1 MKKFAVIGLGRF
13 GRKLAVSLTLSE
25 AEVIAIDQNRDI
37 VEEIRDEVTHAV
49 RLDSTD
55 EDALRAQGV
64 ENVDVAIVGIGQS
77 GRGFESSVLTVVNLK
92 AMGVPRVYAR
102 AETIVQGQVLE
113 KVGATEVIYPEI
125 ESAQRWSSKL
135 ITPQIIDK
143 IDLSPGYSLASVI
156 APNSFHEKSVLD
168 LQLRQRFGVNLV
180 SIKRGDNVEDKR
192 QKGEIIN
199 VPFPETII
207 YAGDTL
213 MITGSD
219 ENLSA
224 LPEK

>member
-1 MKKFAVIGLGRF
+1 LGRF
-13 GRKLAVSLTLSE
+13 GRRLAVSLTQSE

-64 ENVDVAIVGIGQS
+64 EKVDVAIVGIGQS

-125 ESAQRWSSKL
+125 ESALRWSGKL

>member
-13 GRKLAVSLTLSE
+13 GRKLAVSLTMSE
-25 AEVIAIDQNRDI
+25 AEVIAIDQNREIIED
-37 VEEIRDEVTHAV
+37 IRDEVTHAV

-64 ENVDVAIVGIGQS
+64 DKVDVAIVGIGQS

-102 AETIVQGQVLE
+102 AETMVQGQVLA

-125 ESAQRWSSKL
+125 ESANRWSGKL
-135 ITPQIIDK
+135 ITPQILDK
-143 IDLSPGYSLASVI
+143 IDLTPGYSLASVV
-156 APNSFHEKSVLD
+156 APGSFHEKTVLD

-180 SIKRGDNVEDKR
+180 SIKRGDNVEDAG

-199 VPFPETII
+199 VPFPETVI
-207 YAGDTL
+207 YMGDTL
-213 MITGSD
+213 MVTGSD
-219 ENLSA
+219 ESLSQ

>member
-13 GRKLAVSLTLSE
+13 GRKLAVSLTMSE
-25 AEVIAIDQNRDI
+25 AEVIAIDQNREIIED
-37 VEEIRDEVTHAV
+37 IRDEVTHAV

-64 ENVDVAIVGIGQS
+64 DKVDVAIVGIGQS

-102 AETIVQGQVLE
+102 AETTVQGQVLA

-125 ESAQRWSSKL
+125 ESANRWAGKL
-135 ITPQIIDK
+135 ITPQILDK
-143 IDLSPGYSLASVI
+143 IDLTPGYSLASVV
-156 APNSFHEKSVLD
+156 APHSFHEKTVLD
-168 LQLRQRFGVNLV
+168 LQLRQKYGINLV
-180 SIKRGDNVEDKR
+180 SIKRGDNVEEQSQR
-192 QKGEIIN
+192 GEIIN
-199 VPFPETII
+199 VPFPETVI
-207 YAGDTL
+207 YMGDTL

-219 ENLSA
+219 ESLA
-224 LPEK
+224 LLPEK